1 MFGDLEPPRAL
12 CRFSGAS
19 GIARGLAERDSRVAP
34 VLNVP
39 VEVCPACC
47 QVWLS
52 MSVAKD
58 LDEVFNKLL
67 ASGAESAQVHWTT
80 PSLREPGTV
89 ICSSAPSRR
98 YGRDWSSC

>member
-1 MFGDLEPPRAL
+1 
-12 CRFSGAS
+12 
-19 GIARGLAERDSRVAP
+19 
-34 VLNVP
+34 
-39 VEVCPACC
+39 
-47 QVWLS
+47 